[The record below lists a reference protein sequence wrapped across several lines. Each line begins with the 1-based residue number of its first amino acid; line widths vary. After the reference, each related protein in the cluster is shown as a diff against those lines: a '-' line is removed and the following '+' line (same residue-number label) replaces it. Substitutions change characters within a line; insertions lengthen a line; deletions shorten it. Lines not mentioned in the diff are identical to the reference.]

1 MPLYQTTNYAALGM
15 GAQNSVA
22 QTASSM
28 RSGSKTEVKQE
39 KNPIGSAVAGGLAG
53 AQFAGTEVGG
63 AMIGA
68 GMNALGMGGASG
80 AGAAAGADAGSMAG
94 PIGMGVGALLG
105 LASMYF

>member
-68 GMNALGMGGASG
+68 GMNALGMGGAAG
-80 AGAAAGADAGSMAG
+80 GAAAGAAAGSMAG